1 VTLDTAVKP
10 ALEVPAPATGTLSL
24 THETHA
30 ATTLAATKPARKSRK
45 RLNRR
50 TGQDPSVT
58 FYFTKD
64 GRRMGRIIYWTDVAG
79 QAERVQRS
87 KSLGDLTDL
96 SAEQIEKKRKKAI
109 AELGI
114 YNPAVDNVPS
124 PDSFAEKAADWME
137 TEMLKNRDP
146 YNQRYHVKSFLLP
159 AFGKLPLD
167 CVTAEVVNAWL
178 GKVKRSNGERYGKNT
193 LKHAVSTLK
202 QIVSPRLDN
211 ANMKCPADAKPEEET
226 YCPTDDEVKA
236 MVMNSYGWFH
246 TLIRVL
252 AETGMRSCE
261 ALALR
266 VEDIDPVYNVIHI
279 RRGTRNG
286 KIGRT
291 KTNNSRRV
299 ISVHESLIQ
308 EILHLADRTEGL
320 IFHTENNTPYMLSN
334 IHDDFWQPMLE
345 RAKLAEKAKQ
355 HFGHFGFHLL
365 RHFSV
370 SYCIRSGMQFDDVK
384 LRHGHGSERIMKRYM
399 HLAPGY
405 DKRTLAHVPD
415 LSGVTS
421 VVTIARTENAA

>member
-1 VTLDTAVKP
+1 MNRFTSQPDSDSSGVSSLTNQPQPEHCASAKPVTPKAAVGF
-10 ALEVPAPATGTLSL
+10 AVPAPGTSSTLSL
-24 THETHA
+24 TDKAHA
-30 ATTLAATKPARKSRK
+30 ATTPPATSSARKPRK
-45 RLNRR
+45 RLTRR

-114 YNPAVDNVPS
+114 YKPALDNIPS

-137 TEMLKNRDP
+137 TEMLKNRDS
-146 YNQRYHVKSFLLP
+146 YNQRYHVTSFLLP

-167 CVTAEVVNAWL
+167 CVTADVVNAWL

-211 ANMKCPADAKPEEET
+211 ANIKYPADAKPEEET
-226 YCPTDDEVKA
+226 YCPTDGEVKA
-236 MVMNSYGWFH
+236 MVSNSLGWFH
-246 TLIRVL
+246 TFTRVL
-252 AETGMRSCE
+252 AETGMRPSE

-266 VEDIDPVYNVIHI
+266 AEDIDPVYNAIYV
-279 RRGTRNG
+279 RRGTRYG
-286 KIGRT
+286 RIGRT
-291 KTNNSRRV
+291 KTTNSRRV

-308 EILHLADRTEGL
+308 EILALLDGRTAGL
-320 IFHTENNTPYMLSN
+320 IFHTENNTPYALSN
-334 IHDDFWQPMLE
+334 IHDDEWQPMLE
-345 RAKLAEKAKQ
+345 RAKLSKKAKQ
-355 HFGHFGFHLL
+355 HVGHFGFYSL
-365 RHFSV
+365 RH
-370 SYCIRSGMQFDDVK
+370 
-384 LRHGHGSERIMKRYM
+384 
-399 HLAPGY
+399 
-405 DKRTLAHVPD
+405 
-415 LSGVTS
+415 
-421 VVTIARTENAA
+421 

>member
-1 VTLDTAVKP
+1 
-10 ALEVPAPATGTLSL
+10 
-24 THETHA
+24 
-30 ATTLAATKPARKSRK
+30 
-45 RLNRR
+45 
-50 TGQDPSVT
+50 
-58 FYFTKD
+58 
-64 GRRMGRIIYWTDVAG
+64 MGRIIYWTNVAG

-87 KSLGDLTDL
+87 KSLGDLTDV

-114 YNPAVDNVPS
+114 YKPAVDNIPS

-137 TEMLKNRDP
+137 TEMLKNRDS
-146 YNQRYHVKSFLLP
+146 YNQRYHVTSFLLP

-167 CVTAEVVNAWL
+167 CVTADVVNAWL

-211 ANMKCPADAKPEEET
+211 ANVKYPADVKPEEET

-236 MVMNSYGWFH
+236 MVSNSLGWFH
-246 TLIRVL
+246 TFTRVL
-252 AETGMRSCE
+252 AETGMRPSE

-266 VEDIDPVYNVIHI
+266 AEDIDPVYNVIYV
-279 RRGTRNG
+279 RRGTRYG
-286 KIGRT
+286 RIGRT
-291 KTNNSRRV
+291 KTTNSRRV

-308 EILHLADRTEGL
+308 EILALLDGRTAGL
-320 IFHTENNTPYMLSN
+320 IFHTGNYTPYALSN
-334 IHDDFWQPMLE
+334 IHDDEWQPMLE
-345 RAKLAEKAKQ
+345 RAKLSEKAKQ
-355 HFGHFGFHLL
+355 HVGHFGFYSL
-365 RHFSV
+365 RHYSV
-370 SYCIRSGMQFDDVK
+370 SYCIRSGMSFDDCK

-405 DKRTLAHVPD
+405 DKRILAHVPN

-421 VVTIARTENAA
+421 VVTMASEENAA